1 MARVP
6 VHAFRT
12 RLGLFSLRRN
22 ATSAPSRG
30 FSGMNLPIGEVAPAF
45 RSGSFLLSA
54 RGASQVSPVRRGW
67 ERDPTKTSQLNSTMI
82 AILVPSRFTSG
93 IKRHQTEFT
102 VAPRGGII
110 MNSKEVVLIT
120 GSSTGFGRLFA
131 DTLARKGHT
140 VFATMRDPGGRNA
153 KNASEIR
160 TLAEKDS
167 LPIYVLEMDVTD
179 DASVQRAVDAAVAKA
194 GRIDVAINN
203 AGYVVSGLAE
213 AVTPEQA
220 QRLMD
225 TNFLG
230 PVRVNRAVLP
240 HMRRQRSGVLMH
252 ISSAAGRIIAP
263 SMGFYCASKF
273 ALEALAEAYSYELA
287 GQGIESVIVEPGQYE
302 TAVFGSAVTGADEAR
317 TDTYGA
323 VKEIPAK
330 VQAALSSSAGNAQEV
345 ADAVLR
351 IIETPA
357 GERQLRYFVSPQ
369 NFGVDEI
376 NALSKQVQANILAAF
391 GLAADTKFRK
401 GRAVGS
407 V

>member
-1 MARVP
+1 
-6 VHAFRT
+6 
-12 RLGLFSLRRN
+12 
-22 ATSAPSRG
+22 
-30 FSGMNLPIGEVAPAF
+30 
-45 RSGSFLLSA
+45 
-54 RGASQVSPVRRGW
+54 
-67 ERDPTKTSQLNSTMI
+67 
-82 AILVPSRFTSG
+82 
-93 IKRHQTEFT
+93 
-102 VAPRGGII
+102 
-110 MNSKEVVLIT
+110 
-120 GSSTGFGRLFA
+120 
-131 DTLARKGHT
+131 
-140 VFATMRDPGGRNA
+140 MRDPEAAIPRMPPKSGRLR
-153 KNASEIR
+153 KG
-160 TLAEKDS
+160 S
-167 LPIYVLEMDVTD
+167 LPISVLEMDVTD

-240 HMRRQRSGVLMH
+240 HMRRQRSGVLIH

-302 TAVFGSAVTGADEAR
+302 TPVFGNVVTGADEAR

-330 VQAALSSSAGNAQEV
+330 VQAALSRRPEM
-345 ADAVLR
+345 LR
-351 IIETPA
+351 KSRTPFC
-357 GERQLRYFVSPQ
+357 GLSRLLRER
-369 NFGVDEI
+369 
-376 NALSKQVQANILAAF
+376 
-391 GLAADTKFRK
+391 
-401 GRAVGS
+401 GS
-407 V
+407 